1 VLKNFISGERTV
13 SVRDN
18 PPLIT
23 HGVKSD
29 VRGFWLSGQGCG
41 GPLPSLGAFLQTS
54 ADKFFASA
62 QKFFVK
68 PHHVIT
74 EIVQPL

>member
-1 VLKNFISGERTV
+1 MLSCHIRASVFVLKNFIGGERTV

-41 GPLPSLGAFLQTS
+41 VPCRALGLSCKHRRTNSLHRRRNSL
-54 ADKFFASA
+54 
-62 QKFFVK
+62 
-68 PHHVIT
+68 
-74 EIVQPL
+74 